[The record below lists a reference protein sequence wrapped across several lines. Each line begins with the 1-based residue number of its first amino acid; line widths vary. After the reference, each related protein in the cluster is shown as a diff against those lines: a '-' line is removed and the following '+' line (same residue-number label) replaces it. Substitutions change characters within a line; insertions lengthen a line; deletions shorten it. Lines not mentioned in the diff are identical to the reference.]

1 MHALVYGVKRFRFC
15 FRVILL
21 IHASCRPNPLASR
34 LPVGAYLMSVND
46 IDVTDLWLGG
56 LESLIDALHMGIGMG
71 VVGATTGAQ
80 AEADKWSI
88 RFRF

>member
-1 MHALVYGVKRFRFC
+1 
-15 FRVILL
+15 
-21 IHASCRPNPLASR
+21 
-34 LPVGAYLMSVND
+34 MSVND